1 MTAAAA
7 CGGFAAGHPSGRQYQ
22 SIVHLQQMWRTAGV
36 KCQSSTAHSSTAA
49 KASSDTISFTAGIR
63 G

>member
-22 SIVHLQQMWRTAGV
+22 PIVHLQQMWHTAGV
-36 KCQSSTAHSSTAA
+36 KCQSSMAHSSTAV
-49 KASSDTISFTAGIR
+49 SSKGKQ
-63 G
+63 

>member
-7 CGGFAAGHPSGRQYQ
+7 CGEFAAGHPSGRKYQ

-36 KCQSSTAHSSTAA
+36 KCQSSTAHSSQQQRQAVTP
-49 KASSDTISFTAGIR
+49 SHLQLE
-63 G
+63 